1 MVFAINS
8 IVDTKLGKGKIVE
21 IVRNKEDNNK
31 KFVTFLYCGKQEQ

>member
-21 IVRNKEDNNK
+21 IIRNKEDSNK
-31 KFVTFLYCGKQEQ
+31 TLLKLNCHGVSK